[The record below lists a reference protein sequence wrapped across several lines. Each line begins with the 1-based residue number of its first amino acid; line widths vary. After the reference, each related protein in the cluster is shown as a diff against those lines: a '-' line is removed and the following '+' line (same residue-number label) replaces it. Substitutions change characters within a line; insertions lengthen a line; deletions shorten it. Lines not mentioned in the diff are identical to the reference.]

1 MLAALLPVFG
11 PILDKLVGM
20 IPDPNAAQKA
30 RLEAEAVLL
39 NASIEEMKGQVA
51 INTAEA
57 SNPSVWTSG
66 WRPAIGWSCAVAF
79 FFMYVVAPIV
89 QWIGAL
95 NGHTHIPM
103 PQFDAN
109 ALMSLTTGMLGI
121 AGFRTFEKIKG
132 VAK

>member
-30 RLEAEAVLL
+30 RLEAEASLL
-39 NASIEEMKGQVA
+39 SASIEEMKGQVA

-57 SNPSVWTSG
+57 SNPSVWVAG

-79 FFMYVVAPIV
+79 FFMYVVAPVV
-89 QWIGAL
+89 QWVGAMY
-95 NGHTHIPM
+95 GYTHIPM
-103 PQFDAN
+103 PQFNAN
-109 ALMSLTTGMLGI
+109 DLMSLTTGMLGI